1 MLQYRQHDTH
11 VSYMLYSNKKKIV
24 IPTEPAE
31 LGTMIGAKHIPE
43 YIQTLEMAT
52 SDEEFVLVT

>member
-1 MLQYRQHDTH
+1 MCH
-11 VSYMLYSNKKKIV
+11 KKKIV